1 MMATRGRGAPEQID
15 VEVGS
20 VTESVVLSAHC
31 PVWAVTVVG
40 FGRDKKEE
48 G

>member
-1 MMATRGRGAPEQID
+1 MATRGRGGPEEIG

-40 FGRDKKEE
+40 IGRGTPKE
-48 G
+48 